1 MASIRIKGYVTA
13 SRYRW
18 MGADEPLRFNFQGWK
33 PSDND
38 TETFVVAEHEFD
50 FDLPGDFNPQA
61 LEIHALNAQ
70 KEALAAAFALQVR
83 EINERLAKLQA
94 IEHST
99 VAEAA

>member
-1 MASIRIKGYVTA
+1 MRITIKGYVTA

-33 PSDND
+33 PSDSD

-61 LEIHALNAQ
+61 LEIAALNKQLEVAR
-70 KEALAAAFALQVR
+70 ASFALQVR
-83 EINERLAKLQA
+83 EINERLSKLQA
-94 IEHST
+94 IEHT
-99 VAEAA
+99 AEAA